1 MTRPFDPDGA
11 FVGGGIY
18 GLPHSPDEAEVVLIP
33 VPWEA
38 TVSYNP
44 GTASAPEA
52 IRRASLQLD
61 LLDRETGRPYERGI
75 ALLPIPED
83 IRRMNA
89 KARSLAGPVIEA
101 GGPGDDP
108 ALREKAAR
116 VNDLGEALNA
126 WVYET
131 AREWLARDKLVGVVG
146 GDHSAPF
153 GLIRAVAE
161 RHPGMGILHLDAHA
175 DLREAYEGFTWS
187 HASIMRN
194 VVARIPNLPRLVQVG
209 VRDYSNG
216 ENLLI
221 EESGGRIRTFFD
233 PDLRARLHSGTPWN
247 ELVREIVET
256 LPDEVYLSFDIDGL
270 ERSLCPHTGTPVPGG
285 LSFAEVSLLLRG
297 VVLGGRRIV
306 GLDLCEVAPDPTGR
320 TEWDANVGARLLYK
334 MIGFALLTRPVVL

>member
-1 MTRPFDPDGA
+1 MRSFDPDAALVTGSL
-11 FVGGGIY
+11 Y
-18 GLPHSPDEAEVVLIP
+18 GLPHSPDEAEAVLIP

-44 GTASAPEA
+44 GTASGPEA
-52 IRRASLQLD
+52 IRTASLQLD
-61 LLDRETGRPYERGI
+61 LLDHETGRPYERGI
-75 ALLPIPED
+75 AMLPVSEEIG
-83 IRRMNA
+83 RLNA
-89 KARSLAGPVIEA
+89 EARSLAGPVILA

-108 ALREKAAR
+108 ALREKAER
-116 VNDLGEALNA
+116 VNAMGETLNGRI
-126 WVYET
+126 YET
-131 AREWLARDKLVGVVG
+131 ARLWLDRGKLVGAVG

-161 RHPGMGILHLDAHA
+161 RHPEMGILHLDAHA

-194 VVARIPNLPRLVQVG
+194 VVARIPHLARLVQVG

-216 ENLLI
+216 ERLLI

-233 PDLRARLHSGTPWN
+233 PDIRAALLSGTPWS
-247 ELVREIVET
+247 ELVREIVES

-270 ERSLCPHTGTPVPGG
+270 DPALCPHTGTPVPGG

-297 VVLGGRRIV
+297 VVLGGKRIV
-306 GLDLCEVAPDPTGR
+306 GFDLCEVAPDPTGR

-334 MIGFALLTRPVVL
+334 MIGFAFLTRPVAM